1 MHNHAA
7 KVFNAENRD
16 YVVELVKR
24 LIQQCS
30 EHLRSNEGLQSV
42 LRKFEVVLVSIS
54 RKVISPVVQQVF
66 RSKAR
71 SALAGFIGGLGRGT
85 DAISMSP
92 FLFWVSKVRQRFHKR
107 KKSKPRSRLIFK
119 FNSVFQLIFLSQ
131 RAFQEVEGAFE

>member
-30 EHLRSNEGLQSV
+30 EHLKSNEGLQSV
-42 LRKFEVVLVSIS
+42 LRKFEVVVVSIS

-85 DAISMSP
+85 DPLFQSVSLLM
-92 FLFWVSKVRQRFHKR
+92 FLGC
-107 KKSKPRSRLIFK
+107 KSKTD
-119 FNSVFQLIFLSQ
+119 VSQ
-131 RAFQEVEGAFE
+131 MTSA

>member
-1 MHNHAA
+1 M
-7 KVFNAENRD
+7 
-16 YVVELVKR
+16 VELVKR

-42 LRKFEVVLVSIS
+42 LRKFEVVVVSIS

-92 FLFWVSKVRQRFHKR
+92 YLFWVAKVKQVSQMTSAKEVNLGLSEFLN
-107 KKSKPRSRLIFK
+107 LIK
-119 FNSVFQLIFLSQ
+119 F
-131 RAFQEVEGAFE
+131 FEHF

>member
-1 MHNHAA
+1 M
-7 KVFNAENRD
+7 FNAENRD

-30 EHLRSNEGLQSV
+30 EHLKSNEGLQSV
-42 LRKFEVVLVSIS
+42 LRKFEVVVVSIS

-85 DAISMSP
+85 DAISKSP
-92 FLFWVSKVRQRFHKR
+92 YLVLGCKSNNDFCKIVNTGLGEFLN
-107 KKSKPRSRLIFK
+107 LIQF
-119 FNSVFQLIFLSQ
+119 FNDSF
-131 RAFQEVEGAFE
+131 